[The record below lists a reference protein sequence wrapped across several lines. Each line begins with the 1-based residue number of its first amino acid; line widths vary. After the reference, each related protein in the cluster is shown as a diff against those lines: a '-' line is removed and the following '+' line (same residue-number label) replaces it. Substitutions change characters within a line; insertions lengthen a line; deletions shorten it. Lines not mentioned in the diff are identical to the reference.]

1 MPCGSCRVREN
12 FHRPPKNIVLRC
24 HRRAPVMHVNV
35 DDLFEHA
42 WQLEC
47 DYNRVV
53 QYNDHVVDQ
62 LVTIISCLRLACV
75 PLL

>member
-1 MPCGSCRVREN
+1 
-12 FHRPPKNIVLRC
+12 
-24 HRRAPVMHVNV
+24 MHVNV